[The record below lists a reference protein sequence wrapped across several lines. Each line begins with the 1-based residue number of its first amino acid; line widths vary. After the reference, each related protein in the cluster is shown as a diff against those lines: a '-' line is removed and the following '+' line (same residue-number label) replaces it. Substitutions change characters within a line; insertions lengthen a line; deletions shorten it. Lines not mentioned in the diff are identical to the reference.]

1 MNNVYENNMKFLPFL
16 KFINKYKKIIIAI
29 SVLLILTIAYLVV
42 KNQIEKQN
50 NEEASIVYND
60 WLEELSNETPNE
72 DNLNIILNKLLKN
85 YKDTGYTKLALLS
98 KANLDA
104 NINKSEEALKNFN
117 TLIDL
122 TSGYGGNKIFNK
134 MGRVSAARIL
144 LSEDRYAEALKMIE
158 VYSSSTTNGYIHE
171 LTGDILIKQNKN
183 DLALAQYEL
192 AANKYSDETSK
203 SIISM
208 KIANIGS

>member
-16 KFINKYKKIIIAI
+16 KFIDKYKKIIIAI
-29 SVLLILTIAYLVV
+29 SVLLILAIAYLVV
-42 KNQIEKQN
+42 SNQIEKQN
-50 NEEASIVYND
+50 NEEASIVYSD

-72 DNLNIILNKLLKN
+72 ENLNIILNKLLKN
-85 YKDTGYTKLALLS
+85 YKNTGYTKLALLS
-98 KANLDA
+98 KANFDA
-104 NINKSEEALKNFN
+104 NINKFEEALKNFN

-134 MGRVSAARIL
+134 IGRVSAARIL

-158 VYSSSTTNGYIHE
+158 VYSSSNTNGYIHE

>member
-183 DLALAQYEL
+183 GLALVQYEL

>member
-16 KFINKYKKIIIAI
+16 KFIDKYKKIIIAI

-50 NEEASIVYND
+50 NEEASIVYSD

-85 YKDTGYTKLALLS
+85 YKNTGYTKLALLS

-104 NINKSEEALKNFN
+104 NLNKSEEALKNFN
-117 TLIDL
+117 ILIDL

-134 MGRVSAARIL
+134 IGRVSAARIL

-192 AANKYSDETSK
+192 AANKYLDETSK

>member
-16 KFINKYKKIIIAI
+16 KFVNKYKKIIIAI

-183 DLALAQYEL
+183 DLALVQYEL